1 MSEQEIITEN
11 PNTSAVIAAEC
22 HPDLK
27 EAFKRWYKNNGFASE
42 AEAIRAYVRSVTNFK
57 GNVKEK

>member
-1 MSEQEIITEN
+1 MSEPENTIEN
-11 PNTSAVIAAEC
+11 PNTTAVIAAEC

-27 EAFKRWYKNNGFASE
+27 EAFKRWYKHNGFASE

-57 GNVKEK
+57 GKCQ